1 MICMIIHSPRYERN
15 NAYTYNTVYPSSIWK
30 SCILHFMTSIKP
42 ISRLPFQNAKEKPR
56 SCRLNGKCHPV
67 IARLYSNSGLYINSR
82 KKIIGIDSMTVIPNG
97 DTQGL
102 NHGISRRA
110 SMALHVVNMTVW
122 MLLCKI
128 KHERRS
134 GDYGR
139 SAGGTTNA
147 PTQIPNKRWA
157 LSIIREKKKSC
168 LPWVDWNSGKLT

>member
-1 MICMIIHSPRYERN
+1 MNKIMLIHTTLY
-15 NAYTYNTVYPSSIWK
+15 
-30 SCILHFMTSIKP
+30 ILVASENLAFYISDKYQTNVTS
-42 ISRLPFQNAKEKPR
+42 RVPFQNAKEKPR

-102 NHGISRRA
+102 NYGISRRA

-147 PTQIPNKRWA
+147 PTQIPNKR
-157 LSIIREKKKSC
+157 
-168 LPWVDWNSGKLT
+168 